1 MGKKLLKK
9 KGFPFEVAEAVKTLG
24 ENIRIARI
32 RRRMKQEELA
42 QKCGITRKTLYG
54 IEKGLPGVGIGQ
66 IFSVLWV
73 MGLLDPVKELAE
85 PDTDEHGKILEAA
98 RQSKRVRDPPA
109 EDNDF

>member
-1 MGKKLLKK
+1 MGNKVLKNEVS
-9 KGFPFEVAEAVKTLG
+9 PFEVAETLKTLG
-24 ENIRIARI
+24 ENIRVARI

-42 QKCGITRKTLYG
+42 QKCSITRKTLYG

-73 MGLLDPVKELAE
+73 MGLLDSAKELAD
-85 PDTDEHGKILEAA
+85 PDKDEHGKILEAA
-98 RQSKRVRDPPA
+98 RQKKRVRDAQA